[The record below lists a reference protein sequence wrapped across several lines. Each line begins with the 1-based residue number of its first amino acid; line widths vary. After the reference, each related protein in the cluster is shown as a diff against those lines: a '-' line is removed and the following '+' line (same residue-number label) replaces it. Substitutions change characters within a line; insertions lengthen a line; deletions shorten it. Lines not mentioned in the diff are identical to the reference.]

1 MKPTDIVLAV
11 GVAIVWGLA
20 FVASKLGLQELSPA
34 MFCALRFAV
43 AALPCLFVRRPA
55 ISLRLFVSLGL
66 TMLLFQFL
74 AQSYGIAHGVPAGLM
89 GVIVQTQAL
98 FTVVLAALVL
108 RETPTRAQ
116 VIGIGVAMVG
126 LAMICGTV
134 GFDFSLQAF
143 VISMISPI
151 SFSIGNLLLRQ
162 TGNVPMLDLM
172 AWLSLMQV
180 PPLLAISFVIEGP
193 QAAIHSVLSMSWI
206 AAASIVAI
214 GIFST
219 SLAYLAWGR
228 LLRTYTAAQV
238 VPFALLVPFV
248 GAAASTV
255 VFGETFGP
263 LRLGGMLV
271 VVAGIAIMLLL
282 GRTRTLPKVAS

>member
-1 MKPTDIVLAV
+1 MKPTDIFLAI

-20 FVASKLGLQELSPA
+20 FVASKIGLREFSPA

-43 AALPCLFVRRPA
+43 AALPCLFVRRPK
-55 ISLRLFVSLGL
+55 ISWQLFVALGL

-74 AQSYGIAHGVPAGLM
+74 AQSYGLAQGVPAGLM

-98 FTVVLAALVL
+98 FTVALAAVVL
-108 RETPTRAQ
+108 RELPTRAQ
-116 VIGIGVAMVG
+116 MIGIGIAMIG

-134 GFDFSLQAF
+134 GYDFSLQAF
-143 VISMISPI
+143 AVSMVSPI

-162 TGNVPMLDLM
+162 TGNVPMLDLT

-180 PPLLAISFVIEGP
+180 PPLLAISFATEGP
-193 QAAIHSVLSMSWI
+193 QAVLHSVLNASWA
-206 AAASIVAI
+206 AAASVLVV

-219 SLAYLAWGR
+219 SIAYLAWGR

-248 GAAASTV
+248 GAVASTI

-263 LRLGGMLV
+263 LRLAGMLV
-271 VVAGIAIMLLL
+271 VVAGIAVMLLL
-282 GRTRTLPKVAS
+282 GRSRTLPKVVS

>member
-1 MKPTDIVLAV
+1 MKPIDIALAV
-11 GVAIVWGLA
+11 GVAVVWGLA
-20 FVASKLGLQELSPA
+20 FVASKIGLQELSPA

-43 AALPCLFVRRPA
+43 AALPCLFVSRPK
-55 ISLRLFVSLGL
+55 ISLRLFISLGL
-66 TMLLFQFL
+66 AMLLVQFM
-74 AQSYGIAHGVPAGLM
+74 AQSYGLAHSVPPGLM

-108 RETPTRAQ
+108 REMPTRAQ
-116 VIGIGVAMVG
+116 VIGIGVAMLG
-126 LAMICGTV
+126 LVMICGTV
-134 GFDFSLQAF
+134 GYDFSLQAF
-143 VISMISPI
+143 LISMISPI
-151 SFSIGNLLLRQ
+151 SFAIGNLLLRQ
-162 TGNVPMLDLM
+162 TGNVPMLDLTS
-172 AWLSLMQV
+172 WLSLMQV
-180 PPLLAISFVIEGP
+180 PPLLVISFITEGP
-193 QAAIHSVLSMSWI
+193 QAAVHSVLSMSWG
-206 AAASIVAI
+206 AAASVVAVA
-214 GIFST
+214 IFST

-263 LRLGGMLV
+263 LRLTGMLV

-282 GRTRTLPKVAS
+282 GRASSLPKVAS